1 MGAGN
6 AIDDLLGDRLHIMA
20 NSRSVIDLLPYL
32 DRHIGGL
39 IITGTE
45 APARCR
51 EIRNAQPDVVVA
63 MDPES
68 HTQAVA
74 TPGAPFGLRTSYG
87 WWRLDMAGLTE
98 VLDGQL
104 LNKASYAVTP
114 TCFIPH
120 GEGDADQVLASVF
133 ALTNELDR
141 TDTVVLLPV
150 SYKWLQP
157 PSLPRLAG
165 LIRSSRHPVALV
177 VQADGDPMDR
187 RGVMDGLRQLCR
199 SCPRLLL
206 WRTDLAAFDAMV
218 HGALGAAVGVAAS
231 LRHGVK
237 PRLEGGGGGW
247 KPYTSV
253 LVGRLLRYV
262 RVENLQDWFAHSE
275 PWACGC
281 SVCQGQPLTRFDD
294 TDLDRLA
301 AVQHDVNELYALHG
315 ELAGTVPGH
324 DRHEWWRARLTDAVE
339 HHRRLAV
346 QTDTEPGVP
355 DVLLAWRRTSPLP
368 LPQPRPQ

>member
-1 MGAGN
+1 
-6 AIDDLLGDRLHIMA
+6 
-20 NSRSVIDLLPYL
+20 
-32 DRHIGGL
+32 
-39 IITGTE
+39 
-45 APARCR
+45 
-51 EIRNAQPDVVVA
+51 

-74 TPGAPFGLRTSYG
+74 TASAPFGLRTSYG

-104 LNKASYAVTP
+104 LNRASYAVTP

-120 GEGDADQVLASVF
+120 GEAGADQVLVSVF
-133 ALTNELDR
+133 THTNKLDR
-141 TDTVVLLPV
+141 NDTVVLLPV

-157 PSLPRLAG
+157 PSLPHLAG

-177 VQADGDPMDR
+177 IQADGDPMGR
-187 RGVMDGLRQLCR
+187 RKVMEGLRQLCR

-206 WRTDLAAFDAMV
+206 WRTDLAAFDALT
-218 HGALGAAVGVAAS
+218 HGALGAAVGVTAS

-262 RVENLQDWFAHSE
+262 RVESLLDWFAHSD
-275 PWACGC
+275 PWTCDC
-281 SVCQGQPLTRFDD
+281 SACQGQPLTRFDN

-301 AVQHDVNELYALHG
+301 ATQHDVNELYALHG
-315 ELAGTVPGH
+315 ELASTVPGN

-339 HHRRLAV
+339 HHRRLAL
-346 QTDTEPGVP
+346 QTDTEPTVP

-368 LPQPRPQ
+368 LPQPRRQ